1 MREVF
6 VATHPIYDYGKTDA
20 TASRTGD
27 SHEKLLNDVMREV
40 SVGLEKMPATK
51 RTRAIA
57 KIHSIAENVRNRQ
70 AQSTGR

>member
-1 MREVF
+1 M
-6 VATHPIYDYGKTDA
+6 ATHPIYDYGKTGAA
-20 TASRTGD
+20 TSRTGD

-40 SVGLEKMPATK
+40 SVELENMPATK

-70 AQSTGR
+70 VQSAGR